1 MATQR
6 CDQARHRTAQ
16 PNAHFHHRL
25 DPQLMGTIVSVLEPL
40 ISERG
45 IVLRPEKKGQLLA
58 LVYERLQ
65 GRGATPAH
73 CRKVVSDYL
82 DLLD

>member
-1 MATQR
+1 
-6 CDQARHRTAQ
+6 
-16 PNAHFHHRL
+16 
-25 DPQLMGTIVSVLEPL
+25 MGTIVSVLEPL

-73 CRKVVSDYL
+73 CHKVVSDYL
-82 DLLD
+82 DLQD